1 MGTFTNTTQFAP
13 VSNEPAVSRGGG
25 KRELHL
31 RGKVTG
37 SASYAT
43 GGDTLSVPAPSG
55 YTLAEVIITS
65 QPSTFVRE
73 WRWNQDTASPKL
85 LAYDAVNTQEGSTT
99 DVSAD
104 VLFVELR
111 YTQP

>member
-1 MGTFTNTTQFAP
+1 MGTFTNTTQFSP

-25 KRELHL
+25 KRELCL

-55 YTLAEVIITS
+55 YTLAEVRITS
-65 QPSTFVRE
+65 QPATFVRE
-73 WRWNQDTASPKL
+73 WRWDQSTSTPKL
-85 LAYDAVNTQEGSTT
+85 LAFDAVNTQEGNAT

-104 VLFVELR
+104 VLFVELL

>member
-1 MGTFTNTTQFAP
+1 MGTLANTVEFRP
-13 VSNEPAVSRGGG
+13 VSTPPAVSRGGG
-25 KRELHL
+25 SRELRL

-43 GGDTLSVPAPSG
+43 GGDTLTVPAPSG

-65 QPSTFVRE
+65 QPATFVRE
-73 WRWNQDTASPKL
+73 WRWNQDTSTPKL
-85 LAYDAVNTQEGSTT
+85 LAFDAVNTQEGSTT

>member
-13 VSNEPAVSRGGG
+13 VSVQPAVSRGGG
-25 KRELHL
+25 SRELRL

-37 SASYAT
+37 SSSYAT

-55 YTLAEVIITS
+55 YTLAEVRITS

-73 WRWNQDTASPKL
+73 WRWDQSTSTPKL
-85 LAYDAVNTQEGSTT
+85 LAYDAVNTQEANAT

-104 VLFVELR
+104 VLFVELL